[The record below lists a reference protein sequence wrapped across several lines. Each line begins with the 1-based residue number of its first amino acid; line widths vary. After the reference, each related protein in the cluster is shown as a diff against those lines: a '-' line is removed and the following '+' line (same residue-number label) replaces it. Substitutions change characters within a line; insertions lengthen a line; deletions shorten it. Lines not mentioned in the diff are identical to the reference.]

1 MARVVVITTSNIS
14 RRLVK
19 VILAVLCLSPAA
31 LLANEF
37 ELARLVSELHLAST
51 QLANEVRDTRGQGD
65 MRSYIKRLSRET
77 ASLMKAIQRD
87 RSRASL
93 RSEFTAVSRRYQTL
107 EDAFLR
113 FNKSGRD
120 PQQFHALRL
129 ISSLHRNL
137 SREFYLTNY
146 LKPSLTVNHGDS
158 SINSRRAVPP
168 ADSGRSNIHSDR
180 SSRRFSS
187 VPERRYNRPIITS
200 RGLNFDHRSSVLDR
214 RYRENSRRQM
224 GIASDRYR
232 SRFLNNHTDITRSFG
247 GRH

>member
-19 VILAVLCLSPAA
+19 VILAVLCLSPAV

-51 QLANEVRDTRGQGD
+51 QLANELRDTRGQGD
-65 MRSYIKRLSRET
+65 MRFHIERLSRET

-93 RSEFTAVSRRYQTL
+93 RSEFTAVSRRYQAL

-113 FNKSGRD
+113 FNQKGRD
-120 PQQFHALRL
+120 PQQFHSLRL

-146 LKPSLTVNHGDS
+146 LKPSLTVNHSDS

-168 ADSGRSNIHSDR
+168 ADSSRSNIH
-180 SSRRFSS
+180 
-187 VPERRYNRPIITS
+187 
-200 RGLNFDHRSSVLDR
+200 
-214 RYRENSRRQM
+214 
-224 GIASDRYR
+224 
-232 SRFLNNHTDITRSFG
+232 
-247 GRH
+247 

>member
-77 ASLMKAIQRD
+77 ASLMKAIQRG

-113 FNKSGRD
+113 FNKSG
-120 PQQFHALRL
+120 L

-214 RYRENSRRQM
+214 RYRENSRRQL
-224 GIASDRYR
+224 GITSDRYR